1 MTIDQIDAVQ
11 AQANVEYDVAKRIRE
26 ILDTAA
32 EQYGAAHWDD
42 DSMES
47 EFLELVSSDQ

>member
-1 MTIDQIDAVQ
+1 MTIDQLDAVQ
-11 AQANVEYDVAKRIRE
+11 VHANVEYDLAKRIRE

-32 EQYGAAHWDD
+32 EQYDAAHWDD

-47 EFLELVSSDQ
+47 EILELVTSDQ